1 MPYQKRTA
9 MTDHVP
15 QNPSEELQALKREI
29 AALKSLCEHKTT
41 ESQNLAKKLQDL
53 EWMFKP
59 RHSAARDFVPEYGDL
74 RELNK
79 DGLIKKTVQ
88 KEHLQGIVSEY
99 LDLLETS
106 AAVFEKNGDYA
117 LGIFSSGWCQL
128 MDGASRKLCNTADN
142 RKALKSG
149 KWLCHDSC
157 WEDASLKS
165 MNEGRSL
172 EVACNGG
179 INLYAVPIRANQ
191 EIIGAINIGFGS
203 PPKDEAT
210 LKKLS
215 EKFNIPLSELRKQAN
230 EYIDRPGFVTDYAKQ
245 RLEKSA
251 AYLGQLIEQRLA
263 EKTLLRTQKTVD
275 KSPLSVF
282 WISPGGK
289 FIYANETAAKKLQY
303 SREDLLAMHVWDVDP
318 HYPRS
323 SRVEQFDLH
332 REHGVR
338 IFESEHRR
346 SDGTL
351 FPVRINAH
359 ILTFEGQEIEVAEV
373 EDITEIKQ
381 AEAIQ
386 VKNEIRLQSQIR
398 IQQYQT
404 ESMQDFLNYT
414 LDEAVKLTESE
425 IGYIFFYS
433 EERKE
438 FTHNTWSEGV
448 IQQCSVKDQQNV
460 YQLNNTGI
468 WGEAVRQRK
477 EIIVNDFTVKTSFI
491 KGCPEGHA
499 QLRKFL
505 TVPVFSDNQIV
516 AVVGVANKKSDYNNY
531 DVLQLQLLMDS
542 VWKEVDRKKSLLAL
556 EESEEL
562 YRRLFETMAQGVVCQ
577 SADGTILSANSAAQ
591 KMLGLSWDQMQ
602 GQTSMD
608 PRWKMI
614 TENGEKVPGSQ
625 HPVMVALRT
634 GKQVGP
640 VTRGVYIPE
649 KDEYVWLSITA
660 TPLFRPGEDKAFQS
674 YAVFDD
680 ITLRKQHEDEIQN
693 QRQLLRAILNELP
706 IGIAINTTG
715 PEQRVELI
723 NDNFAHI
730 YGVTPK
736 DLPTVESFWEAVY
749 EDETFREKMKNRVL
763 AGISSGDPKRMQW
776 QDIPITRKGKV
787 LKYVS
792 AQNILMED
800 YGLEISV
807 VTDTTQRKLAEN
819 EIIKAK
825 NKAEESRIKFETIFA
840 DSPVS
845 ILIQDKDTGE
855 IIDANKTAYAA
866 YGFDSLE
873 EMQQSDFWMEPPYS
887 LGDALKHVEKAD
899 REGFHVFEWKNRK
912 ETGEIFWELVTLR
925 PVVIDGV
932 EYMLA
937 TSIDITDQK
946 QKELE
951 KEVLYEIANATLVSG
966 DLKDLLAT
974 IKKLLGRLIDTR
986 NFYVGFYDRANDMFS
1001 IPFEADEKDQIE
1013 TWPSANSVTG
1023 LVVRKRKSL
1032 LLEKTAILEL
1042 IESGEIEQIGY
1053 MCEVWLGVPLF
1064 SGSDI
1069 IGVLAVQDYHNPNAY
1084 NQESKDILEFISFQ
1098 ISMAIQRRQFIED
1111 LVLAKEKAVESDRLK
1126 SAFLANMSHEIRTPM
1141 NGIMGFAEL
1150 LKTPDLSPDRQKKYI
1165 DIIEKSG
1172 VRLLNIIND
1181 IVDISRIEAGV
1192 MDVSLAESDINEQLD
1207 YIYSFFRLQAEDK
1220 GIKLLKPD
1228 MVPAEKCMVVTDQ
1241 EKLLAVLTN
1250 LVKNAL
1256 KYSDEGLIE
1265 FGCKAKGSF
1274 LEFFVKDTGI
1284 GIPQDRQQAVFDRFV
1299 QADIEDRD
1307 ARQGAGLGLAI
1318 SKAYVEMLGGEIWVE
1333 SVAGKGS
1340 VFYFTIPC
1348 ERKTGQEATIDV
1360 SDLSGLQNPQKK
1372 MLKTLIVEDDEMSSS
1387 LLKSYLEEV
1396 AKETLQASTGEEA
1409 VEICRKQS
1417 DIDLVLM
1424 DIKMPVMAG
1433 DDAVREIRR
1442 FNKDVVIIAQTAK
1455 ALTGDRAQALA
1466 SGFDDYITKPIS
1478 RSGLLECIGR
1488 NI

>member
-1 MPYQKRTA
+1 
-9 MTDHVP
+9 MTDRVP
-15 QNPSEELQALKREI
+15 QNPSEELQALKREVS
-29 AALKSLCEHKTT
+29 ALKSLCEQKNT
-41 ESQNLAKKLQDL
+41 ENENLSERLKAM

-59 RHSAARDFVPEYGDL
+59 KHSAARDFVPGYGDL

-88 KEHLQGIVSEY
+88 KEHLQDIVSEY

-106 AAVFEKNGDYA
+106 AAVHEKNGDYA

-128 MDGASRKLCNTADN
+128 MDGASRRLCNTVDN

-157 WEDASLKS
+157 WKNASLKS
-165 MNEGRSL
+165 MKEGRPA
-172 EVACNGG
+172 EVACHGG

-191 EIIGAINIGFGS
+191 EIIGAINFGFGS
-203 PPKDEAT
+203 PPKDDAT

-215 EKFNIPLSELRKQAN
+215 KKYNIPLSELRKQSN
-230 EYIDRPGFVTDYAKQ
+230 DYVDRPGFVIDYAKQ

-251 AYLGQLIEQRLA
+251 AYLGHLIEQRVA
-263 EKTLLRTQKTVD
+263 EKSLLRTQKTVD
-275 KSPLSVF
+275 KSPLSIF
-282 WISPGGK
+282 WISPEGK
-289 FIYANETAAKKLQY
+289 FLYVNETAAKKLQY
-303 SREDLLAMHVWDVDP
+303 PREDLFSMHVWDVDP

-323 SRVEQFDLH
+323 RRVEQFDLQ
-332 REHGVR
+332 REHGVL

-359 ILTFEGQEIEVAEV
+359 ILTFEGQEIEIAEV

-386 VKNEIRLQSQIR
+386 IKNEIRLQSQVR
-398 IQQYQT
+398 ILQYQT

-414 LDEAVKLTESE
+414 LDEAVKLTESK
-425 IGYIFFYS
+425 IGYIFFYN
-433 EERKE
+433 EQTKE
-438 FTHNTWSEGV
+438 FTQNTWSDGV
-448 IQQCSVKDQQNV
+448 MQQCSVAEPQTI
-460 YQLNNTGI
+460 YQLDKTGI

-477 EIIVNDFTVKTSFI
+477 EIIENDFDAKNPLK
-491 KGCPEGHA
+491 KGFPEGHA
-499 QLRKFL
+499 PLQKFL

-516 AVVGVANKKSDYNNY
+516 AVVGVANKKTDYNNY

-542 VWKEVDRKKSLLAL
+542 VWKEVERKKSLLAL
-556 EESEEL
+556 EESEEQH
-562 YRRLFETMAQGVVCQ
+562 RRLFETMSQGVVYQ
-577 SADGTILSANSAAQ
+577 SADGTILSANPAAQ

-602 GQTSMD
+602 GKTSMD

-614 TENGEKVPGSQ
+614 TEDGEKVPGSQ

-660 TPLFRPGEDKAFQS
+660 TPLFRPGEDRPFQS

-680 ITLRKQHEDEIQN
+680 ITLRKQHEDEIQR
-693 QRQLLRAILNELP
+693 QQQLLHAILNELP
-706 IGIAINTTG
+706 IGIAINTVG
-715 PEQRVELI
+715 SGQKVELI
-723 NDNFAHI
+723 NDKFAQI
-730 YGVTPK
+730 YGVKPE

-749 EDETFREKMKNRVL
+749 EDETFREEMKNRVL
-763 AGISSGDPKRMQW
+763 SDINSGDPKRMHW
-776 QDIPITRKGKV
+776 QDIPITRKGEV
-787 LKYVS
+787 VKYVS
-792 AQNILMED
+792 AQNIPLKD
-800 YGLEISV
+800 HGLTIFT
-807 VTDTTQRKLAEN
+807 VTDTTKRKLAES
-819 EIIKAK
+819 EIVKAK
-825 NKAEESRIKFETIFA
+825 NKAEESRLKFETIFA

-855 IIDANKTAYAA
+855 IIDANKTAYAS
-866 YGFDSLE
+866 YGFDSLK
-873 EMQQSDFWMEPPYS
+873 EMQQVGFWMDSPYS
-887 LGDALKHVEKAD
+887 LDDALKHVEEAD
-899 REGFHVFEWKNRK
+899 RKGVHVFEWKNRK
-912 ETGEIFWELVTLR
+912 VTGEIFWELVTLR

-932 EYMLA
+932 ERMLA

-974 IKKLLGRLIDTR
+974 IKKLLGKLIDTR
-986 NFYVGFYDRANDMFS
+986 NFYVGFYDKDNDMFS

-1013 TWPSANSVTG
+1013 TWPADKSVTG
-1023 LVVRKRKSL
+1023 LVMRKRKSL
-1032 LLEKTAILEL
+1032 LLEKAAILEL

-1084 NQESKDILEFISFQ
+1084 NQESKEILEFVSFQ
-1098 ISMAIQRRQFIED
+1098 ISMAIQRRQFVED
-1111 LVLAKEKAVESDRLK
+1111 LVLAKEKAEESDRLK

-1150 LKTPDLSPDRQKKYI
+1150 LKNPTLPRDRQQKYI

-1181 IVDISRIEAGV
+1181 IVDVSRIEAGV
-1192 MDVSLAESDINEQLD
+1192 MDVSLAECDINEQLD
-1207 YIYSFFRLQAEDK
+1207 FIYSFFRPQAEGK
-1220 GIKLLKPD
+1220 GLKLLQPD
-1228 MVPAEKCMVVTDQ
+1228 LLPAAKCVVVTDQ
-1241 EKLLAVLTN
+1241 EKLLAALTN

-1265 FGCKAKGSF
+1265 FGCTAKESF

-1284 GIPQDRQQAVFDRFV
+1284 GIPKDRQQAVFDRFV
-1299 QADIEDRD
+1299 QADIEDRE
-1307 ARQGAGLGLAI
+1307 AREGTGLGLTI

-1333 SVAGKGS
+1333 SAEGKGS
-1340 VFYFTIPC
+1340 VFYFTIPF
-1348 ERKTGQEATIDV
+1348 EREAGHEETDDA
-1360 SDLSGLQNPQKK
+1360 SDLSDLQDPLKK
-1372 MLKTLIVEDDEMSSS
+1372 KLKTLIVEDDEMSSS
-1387 LLKSYLEEV
+1387 LLKTYLEEV

-1409 VEICRKQS
+1409 VEICRKQP
-1417 DIDLVLM
+1417 DIDLILM

-1466 SGFDDYITKPIS
+1466 TGFDDYITKPIS
-1478 RSGLLECIGR
+1478 RSELMECIGR
-1488 NI
+1488 NT